1 MESSYILITALAVFA
16 LVTIGAIAILWAV
29 LPLSVFGMKDL
40 LKKSIAEQEKT
51 NRLLQSL
58 VDASRHGGFKEPEG
72 TVEKTDNLH

>member
-1 MESSYILITALAVFA
+1 MESSYIIITALVVFA
-16 LVTIGAIAILWAV
+16 LVTIGAIVILWAV

-40 LKKSIAEQEKT
+40 LKRSIAEQEKT

-58 VDASRHGGFKEPEG
+58 VDASRHNGFKEPEG